1 MDQQINAVHHLIT
14 LKEDTPCQLLSLPVS
29 LIRSLCT
36 IKKNSEYKYFVI
48 DTLTH
53 IQKPV
58 EMCIMFE
65 INKKHV

>member
-1 MDQQINAVHHLIT
+1 LPIIVFTCVSDQVLMH
-14 LKEDTPCQLLSLPVS
+14 D
-29 LIRSLCT
+29 
-36 IKKNSEYKYFVI
+36 KKNSEYKYFVI